1 MKIEAIKA
9 YAYNRKIWLGCIWQ
23 LTPQSAKHY
32 VFSPRYA
39 AWRLLRTKRA
49 AEWRR

>member
-1 MKIEAIKA
+1 MKIEAIWA
-9 YAYNRKIWLGCIWQ
+9 YAYNRKIWLGCVWQ
-23 LTPQSAKHY
+23 LGSTKHY